1 MVSRHKRGAP
11 RQLSTLL
18 QPLRPAP
25 GARAAAPQPLA
36 RGAMARHVDP
46 SLLPWSPA
54 SPLTRASA
62 GTPLSASSGAT
73 EARLRALESSASS
86 AAARAAADAAELR
99 RLAARVAEL
108 EAEADRSAR
117 DADPRAALAEAREAL
132 AADVAAQL
140 EAAHEAAQRAD
151 RAASASAHHP
161 QQAPPAVAV
170 QRLEEAVAALDE
182 RLSRADAA
190 AEEFRRKS
198 EREWRTVLQRA
209 SAAIAGN
216 AAGATA
222 RELLTA
228 RTHGSAGGSPGARG
242 GSGGAGVAPAL
253 LAGEVASLRARLAAL
268 ESAPPPPPPPP
279 PPPAAASPVGG
290 EGSEAV
296 GMRLE
301 MLEEALVSV
310 RGALALLA
318 EERTRRSSGV
328 GLGVGTPGE
337 LTGAAM
343 LNRLRTVE
351 DAAEEAAVAAEE
363 ATRVARR
370 AEAAAA
376 ALHDAVAAA
385 RRAADDAPAAAAAA
399 ATAAALAALD
409 EGEGDETGDETGE
422 AEDTFDSED
431 LGGPAS
437 RSPSGNE
444 HFGRSG
450 TRLPRRGGRAAASA
464 DVALR
469 LAALE
474 EAVPALFGELG
485 AMQQSTAAAAR
496 AAGLELPE
504 MGAGI
509 GSARQMAAVAA
520 AAAVPSAHVEAL
532 ACVVESFVARVE
544 ALEAEVA
551 RALTGV
557 AEALQESATPRKSA

>member
-1 MVSRHKRGAP
+1 
-11 RQLSTLL
+11 
-18 QPLRPAP
+18 
-25 GARAAAPQPLA
+25 
-36 RGAMARHVDP
+36 
-46 SLLPWSPA
+46 
-54 SPLTRASA
+54 
-62 GTPLSASSGAT
+62 
-73 EARLRALESSASS
+73 
-86 AAARAAADAAELR
+86 
-99 RLAARVAEL
+99 
-108 EAEADRSAR
+108 
-117 DADPRAALAEAREAL
+117 
-132 AADVAAQL
+132 
-140 EAAHEAAQRAD
+140 
-151 RAASASAHHP
+151 
-161 QQAPPAVAV
+161 
-170 QRLEEAVAALDE
+170 
-182 RLSRADAA
+182 
-190 AEEFRRKS
+190 
-198 EREWRTVLQRA
+198 
-209 SAAIAGN
+209 
-216 AAGATA
+216 
-222 RELLTA
+222 
-228 RTHGSAGGSPGARG
+228 
-242 GSGGAGVAPAL
+242 
-253 LAGEVASLRARLAAL
+253 
-268 ESAPPPPPPPP
+268 
-279 PPPAAASPVGG
+279 
-290 EGSEAV
+290 
-296 GMRLE
+296 

-343 LNRLRTVE
+343 LNRLRVVE

-409 EGEGDETGDETGE
+409 EGEGDDDGDETGE

-437 RSPSGNE
+437 RSPDGGN
-444 HFGRSG
+444 HGRSG

-464 DVALR
+464 DVTLR